1 MRFAVLVVVIALF
14 APLATAGSLLATS
27 VYLEP
32 SVLHVSDYVSA
43 TGTDS
48 AQVSHFYSY
57 DLGLGDPSTMLGAAS
72 AWAAYGSLGNSSS
85 ITLTNYPAASFDDP
99 VNGQVEPTYA
109 SSEFS
114 DNLLFGGSGNARYLK
129 VQVEVDGFFT
139 ENPAGYGDT
148 GAAIGVDNSY
158 WGWSPST
165 PDETFTWL
173 LPMTFGHPVH
183 LDVRLASA
191 IALYDQTFPDG
202 YDYAATLDLL
212 HTAELTSLLV
222 TDANGNPLSVTSMTS
237 DSGFQYPL
245 SPLNGPQVPEPA
257 SLLLVFAGIA
267 ALTLVRRKA

>member
-1 MRFAVLVVVIALF
+1 MRFAVLVVAIALF

-27 VYLEP
+27 VYLVP
-32 SVLHVSDYVSA
+32 SVLHVSDYVGA

-48 AQVSHFYSY
+48 ATVDHFFSY
-57 DLGLGDPSTMLGAAS
+57 DLGLGGLSTMQGDAS

-85 ITLTNYPAASFDDP
+85 VTLTNYPAASFDDP
-99 VNGQVEPTYA
+99 VIGFTTPTYA

-114 DNLLFGGSGNARYLK
+114 DYLQFAGSGNARYLK
-129 VQVEVDGFFT
+129 VQIEVDGSFT
-139 ENPAGYGDT
+139 EDPVGYGDT
-148 GAAIGVDNSY
+148 GVAIGVDNSY

-173 LPMTFGHPVH
+173 VPMTFGHPVK
-183 LDVRLASA
+183 LDVRLASS
-191 IALYDQTFPDG
+191 IALYDQNFPDG
-202 YDYAATLDLL
+202 YNYAATLDLS
-212 HTAELTSLLV
+212 HTAEVTSLLV
-222 TDANGNPLSVTSMTS
+222 TDANGNPLPVTSMIS

-245 SPLNGPQVPEPA
+245 SPLNGSQVPEPA